1 MIYSPKC
8 MSFSSV
14 RIYGFSA
21 FEVFL
26 VSEPQA
32 HLVAVATGAL
42 AVLGDSRTEAGHT
55 AALHTEV
62 TIGTVS

>member
-1 MIYSPKC
+1 M
-8 MSFSSV
+8 

-26 VSEPQA
+26 VGEPQA
-32 HLVAVATGAL
+32 HLVAVATGGL
-42 AVLGDSRTEAGHT
+42 AVLGDSCTEAGHT

-62 TIGTVS
+62 TIRTVA